1 MKRRA
6 ALATIV
12 AMYVG
17 SGFSRNDKVR
27 LTAFAEATSVKKADA
42 RYTQAAAQSVW
53 DGVYTLSQAKRGAL
67 KSGLCTSC
75 HGDSFIGGS
84 APELAGEAFLS
95 RWEGRSVA
103 DLFDLI
109 RLTMPDDDPGALPRE
124 QYADLIAYILAV
136 NRFPEG
142 RTEIGIAID
151 PLKSIRIL
159 ATKP

>member
-6 ALATIV
+6 ALTAIAGLSLGALLSAAQGLSPARQATAV
-12 AMYVG
+12 QAQG
-17 SGFSRNDKVR
+17 
-27 LTAFAEATSVKKADA
+27 TSP
-42 RYTQAAAQSVW
+42 TPQSVW
-53 DGVYTLSQAKRGAL
+53 DGVYTLAQAKRGAL

-75 HGDSFIGGS
+75 HGDSFAGGS

-95 RWEGRSVA
+95 RWEGRTVA

-136 NRFPEG
+136 NKFPEG
-142 RTEIGIAID
+142 RTEIGTAID
-151 PLKSIRIL
+151 PLKTIRIL